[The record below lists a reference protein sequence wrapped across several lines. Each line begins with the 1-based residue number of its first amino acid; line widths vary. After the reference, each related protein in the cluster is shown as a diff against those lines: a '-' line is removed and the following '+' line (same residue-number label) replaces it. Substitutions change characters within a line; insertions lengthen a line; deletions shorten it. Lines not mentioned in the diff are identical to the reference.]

1 MHLLKLLFFILASFS
16 HTVCSRCLSHTVDSG
31 YNTSVIPIIK
41 DENTSLHK
49 VPFGLEV
56 LDPNQGS
63 YDYLIIDLDTPYAW
77 KDIPITNSPVP
88 CDVEDGCWHPVRCDT
103 DLCKEA
109 KSYINPICPTPNK
122 TDCSMCIVTPLNPVS
137 NACVASNLTTDLLRP
152 YWTDGRN
159 PINCYPRWPFGARF
173 QLSTAPTS
181 LDQSFPKDVRGVAGF
196 SWSGLCI
203 PRQLNST
210 GVTTAAKFALCLP
223 SSSSAR
229 GVTFVGEGP
238 FYFKTNPNVDLRS
251 YLSYTP
257 MIRKSSISLGYYIKI
272 NRISIKGTPVNSVP
286 KGGSV
291 KMSTIVTYTTLRSDI
306 YKALVESFSNA
317 TAGIP
322 QVPAVEPFGLCFEDG
337 AYGSGSV
344 PNIDLEM
351 ENENIWSVS
360 VENSIKRVGN
370 GAACLAFVDGGSKV
384 TDPIVI
390 GTFQMENNFLYFDL
404 ENQQLGFSS
413 SLLSR
418 GTNCSNFNFNVVE
431 SYTYQL
437 SSE

>member
-16 HTVCSRCLSHTVDSG
+16 HTVYSS
-31 YNTSVIPIIK
+31 YNTSVIPITK
-41 DENTSLHK
+41 DEQTSLHK

-56 LDPNQGS
+56 LDPNQGP
-63 YDYLIIDLDTPYAW
+63 YLIIDLDTPYAW
-77 KDIPITNSPVP
+77 KDIPITNSPIP
-88 CDVEDGCWHPVRCDT
+88 CDVEDGCRHPVRCDT

-109 KSYINPICPTPNK
+109 KSYINPICPTHNK
-122 TDCSMCIVTPLNPVS
+122 TDCTMCIVTPLNPVS

-152 YWTDGRN
+152 YWTDGWN
-159 PINCYPRWPFGARF
+159 PINPYPKWPGGTLGARF
-173 QLSTAPTS
+173 LLSTAPKS
-181 LDQSFPKDVRGVAGF
+181 LDQFFPEDVRGVAGF
-196 SWSGLCI
+196 SWSGLCL
-203 PRQLNST
+203 PRQLASIGFTNA
-210 GVTTAAKFALCLP
+210 VKFALCLP

-257 MIRKSSISLGYYIKI
+257 MVRKSSKSLGYYIKI
-272 NRISIKGTPVNSVP
+272 NRILIKGTPVNSVP

-291 KMSTIVTYTTLRSDI
+291 KLSSIVTYTTFRTDI

-322 QVPAVEPFGLCFEDG
+322 QVAAVEPFGLCFKDG
-337 AYGSGSV
+337 AFGSGSV

-351 ENENIWSVS
+351 ERGNIWSVS

-370 GAACLAFVDGGSKV
+370 GAACLAFVDGGSKA

-404 ENQQLGFSS
+404 ENQRLGFSS

-418 GTNCSNFNFNVVE
+418 GTSCSSFNFNVVE
-431 SYTYQL
+431 SNTYQMA
-437 SSE
+437 SE